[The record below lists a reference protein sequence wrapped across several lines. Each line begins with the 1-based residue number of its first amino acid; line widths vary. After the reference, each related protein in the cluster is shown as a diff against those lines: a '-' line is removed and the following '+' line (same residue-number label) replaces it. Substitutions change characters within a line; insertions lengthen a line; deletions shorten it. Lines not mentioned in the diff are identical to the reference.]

1 MKSLISLVL
10 SGLLVGC
17 SDEAIANK
25 KKPPCSYPI
34 EVASDTDKVYRYPKF
49 GISMVMPDNLVSMLL
64 QDGSIDIMIEEPISY
79 FNALLVRE

>member
-1 MKSLISLVL
+1 ML
-10 SGLLVGC
+10 GLLVVSSG
-17 SDEAIANK
+17 EAIANK